1 MDKSVVVHNRLITSQ
16 APGTA
21 FDFALAL
28 AELLAGI
35 PAACRLHS
43 DLHYGA

>member
-1 MDKSVVVHNRLITSQ
+1 MVHNKLITSQ
-16 APGTA
+16 APGTV

-28 AELLAGI
+28 AERLAGI